1 MKEHLIKAARMH
13 AEGELERAKT
23 NIMVY
28 MNQSVGI
35 GEHSDIVEAIQEEL
49 DKMAMA
55 NDRIE
60 MLETYFED
68 ADYPLK

>member
-1 MKEHLIKAARMH
+1 MTLKQQLVKAARMH

-23 NIMVY
+23 NILVY

-49 DKMAMA
+49 DKMATA
-55 NDRIE
+55 TDRIE
-60 MLETYFED
+60 MLKHFD
-68 ADYPLK
+68 D

>member
-1 MKEHLIKAARMH
+1 MILKEQMIKAARMH

-49 DKMAMA
+49 DKMATA

-60 MLETYFED
+60 MLDKYFND
-68 ADYPLK
+68 